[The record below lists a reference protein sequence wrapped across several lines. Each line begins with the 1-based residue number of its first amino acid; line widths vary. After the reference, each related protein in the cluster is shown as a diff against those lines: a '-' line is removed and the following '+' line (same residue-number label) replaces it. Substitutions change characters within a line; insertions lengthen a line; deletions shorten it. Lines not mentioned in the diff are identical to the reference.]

1 MKEHMNAVV
10 SIYTESTPNPQTMK
24 FVVNRMFTQGFMA
37 DITSKD
43 EAENSALAKIIFNF
57 PYTKGLFFKNN
68 FLALTKTDSEKEWLE
83 IIPEVKET
91 IRTFLDTGAQIF
103 EEGYVDLLKIK
114 AQDENVVKDD
124 LEKQI
129 VDVLQTYVQ
138 PAVEMDGGSIVFR
151 NFDKGVVTVG
161 MQGACSGCPSSTLTL
176 KQGIEGLLK
185 RMVPQV
191 EEVIAEDM

>member
-1 MKEHMNAVV
+1 MNSVV

-24 FVVNRMFTQGFMA
+24 FVVNRMFTKGFMA
-37 DITSKD
+37 DITSKED
-43 EAENSALAKIIFNF
+43 AENSALAKIIFNF
-57 PYTKGLFFKNN
+57 PYTKGVFFKNN
-68 FLALTKTDSEKEWLE
+68 FLALTKNETEKEWLE

-91 IRTFLDTGAQIF
+91 IKTFLNTGVQIF
-103 EEGYVDLLKIK
+103 NAGYEDELKTKVNDVNAI
-114 AQDENVVKDD
+114 NDD

-138 PAVEMDGGSIVFR
+138 PAVEMDGGSIVFKK
-151 NFDKGVVTVG
+151 FDKGIVTVG

-191 EEVIAEDM
+191 EEVIAENM

>member
-1 MKEHMNAVV
+1 MENQTKSIV

-24 FVVNRMFTQGFMA
+24 FVVNRMFTSGFMA
-37 DITSKD
+37 DITSKE
-43 EAENSALAKIIFNF
+43 EAKNSALAIKLFDLPF
-57 PYTKGLFFKNN
+57 TKGVFFKNN
-68 FLALTKTDSEKEWLE
+68 FVALTKNEDKEWIE
-83 IIPEVKET
+83 IIPETKEL
-91 IRTFLDTGAQIF
+91 IREFLNSETAIF
-103 EEGYVDLLKIK
+103 DESYVAKLKEK
-114 AQDENVVKDD
+114 ADDGTEPDGD

-138 PAVEMDGGSIVFR
+138 PAVEMDGGSIVFK
-151 NFDKGVVTVG
+151 NYENGVVTVG

-191 EEVIAEDM
+191 EEVVAENM